1 MRCERC
7 GGTIAG
13 AASRCPGCG
22 ASIGIGVLTPPPK
35 GATEPSAGAE
45 SADRTPRPGTDPGDG
60 DAPTILTGGDQLT
73 VLAPQSHATPST
85 NRSASA
91 APSTDHGP
99 LGVGQAFGSRYHIIK
114 MLGVGGM
121 GAVYQAWDAELAEA
135 VAIKVIRPEVT
146 ADPQTA
152 DEVARRFKR
161 ELVLARQVT
170 HKNVVRI
177 HDLGEMDGIKYI
189 TMPYIE
195 GDDLATLI
203 KKHNGLPVPRALRI
217 TRSIVSGL
225 VAAHAA
231 GIVHRDLKPANIM
244 IDAEEEAMIMDFG
257 IARSTGA
264 PVGNRVPGAQTIVD
278 NIRQAASS
286 PQDATVY
293 GAVVGTVEYMAPEQA
308 RGVAVD
314 QRADVYAL
322 GLIFYDMLVGRSRG
336 AAVGNLLVELQA
348 RMEKPPPSVKTLV
361 PEVPD
366 ALEAV
371 ISRCLEPDPGKRF
384 QSTADLLSELGRL
397 DDNGE
402 AIRIKRVVGLP
413 IVWAVVSLALMLLA
427 TTWYF
432 AQKSAVPEQR
442 PAVSVLIA
450 DFENRANDP
459 VFERSLEQALGIA
472 VEGASF
478 VNTFPRDEA
487 EKIVA
492 TLKAGNR
499 LDENAARLVSR
510 REGINIILAGAIETR
525 NAGYT
530 ISVKAIDSANGNTL
544 GTASASAA
552 SKADVLKAVGS
563 VASRIRSTLGDATPE
578 SKKVQVA
585 DAVST
590 GSLEALADFS
600 RAQDL
605 LHNLKDEEAITHYRR
620 ATERDPN
627 FGRAYANWATAAGNL
642 GRRDEAAELWKKA
655 LALTDRMTDRERY
668 RTLAGYH
675 LAVTQNYE
683 KAIESYNELIKNYPY
698 DSSGHVNLALAH
710 FYKRDFAKALEV
722 GRTSI
727 QIDSRDLIN
736 RSNYALYAMYAGHFK
751 TAAEEAQK
759 VIERDPKAFRAYM
772 PLAVAALANSDRMAA
787 GEAYARMAQADA
799 QGAAVANI
807 GLADLAMYEGRFGD
821 AIALLK
827 SRVAEDQKTKDT
839 AYGPTNLLMLAE
851 AYEID
856 GTPGPALQAVRAAVK
871 MAPRRDSVAVP
882 AARLLAR
889 LGNETEA
896 QAIASGLSQRLE
908 AHRRAYAATIE
919 GEIAQKRQRTVD
931 AVTAFLGAL
940 KLTDLWLARFDLGV
954 AYVQAG
960 HYAEGLTDLLL
971 CQKRRGEASSIFL
984 DDVPSFRYLA
994 TLPYWLGRAEEGVGN
1009 RAAAAEHYKN
1019 YLQIRSAAKRDPLA
1033 VDARRRL
1040 TNLSPVP

>member
-402 AIRIKRVVGLP
+402 VIPEKRVVGLK
-413 IVWAVVSLALMLLA
+413 VFASVVALAVALLA
-427 TTWYF
+427 GAWYLYIVR
-432 AQKSAVPEQR
+432 APAPVQR
-442 PAVSVLIA
+442 AALPVLIA
-450 DFENRANDP
+450 NFDNRAQEP
-459 VFERSLEQALGIA
+459 LFEKTLEQALAIG

-478 VNTFPRDEA
+478 LTVYPTRDA
-487 EKIVA
+487 ERIVA
-492 TLKAGNR
+492 RIKAGSI
-499 LDENAARLVSR
+499 LDETNARLVAV
-510 REGINIILAGAIETR
+510 REGIKIVLAGSVER
-525 NAGYT
+525 KGSGY
-530 ISVKAIDSANGNTL
+530 SLEVKALQPGDGKVVSTVSA
-544 GTASASAA
+544 TASSRE
-552 SKADVLKAVGS
+552 DVLKVMGTLA
-563 VASRIRSTLGDATPE
+563 ARIRRSLGDTAPPKPGETE
-578 SKKVQVA
+578 SF
-585 DAVST
+585 T
-590 GSLEALADFS
+590 TTSLEAASLFS
-600 RAQDL
+600 QARVHSASFR
-605 LHNLKDEEAITHYRR
+605 DEEAIKYYKA
-620 ATERDPN
+620 ATEKDPT
-627 FGRAYANWATAAGNL
+627 FGRAYAGWANGAYRL
-642 GRRDEAAELWKKA
+642 GRIEESRDAWKKA
-655 LALTDRMTDRERY
+655 LSLVDRMTDREKY
-668 RTLAGYH
+668 RTLGLYYGT
-675 LAVTQNYE
+675 VSQNY
-683 KAIESYNELIKNYPY
+683 AQTIENYKLLVQNYPA
-698 DSSGHVNLALAH
+698 DAAGHNNLANAYFQTLNFRLAMEEE
-710 FYKRDFAKALEV
+710 KRALEITP
-722 GRTSI
+722 TSYLY
-727 QIDSRDLIN
+727 QGNS
-736 RSNYALYAMYAGHFK
+736 ALFAMYGSDFS
-751 TAAEEAQK
+751 TASAQARH
-759 VIERDPKAFRAYM
+759 VIEQNPAYYPAYL
-772 PLAVAALANSDRMAA
+772 PLAIAAIANGDAA
-787 GEAYARMAQADA
+787 GSTDAYQKMTTT
-799 QGAAVANI
+799 GAPGASAASL
-807 GLADLAMYEGRFGD
+807 GLADLAIYQGRF
-821 AIALLK
+821 A
-827 SRVAEDQKTKDT
+827 
-839 AYGPTNLLMLAE
+839 
-851 AYEID
+851 
-856 GTPGPALQAVRAAVK
+856 
-871 MAPRRDSVAVP
+871 
-882 AARLLAR
+882 
-889 LGNETEA
+889 
-896 QAIASGLSQRLE
+896 
-908 AHRRAYAATIE
+908 
-919 GEIAQKRQRTVD
+919 D
-931 AVTAFLGAL
+931 AVTIAQSGIAADEQRKNTAGTIAKYSALADAYAGNGQAKQAQDAALKAMALAGHETSGVLGAL
-940 KLTDLWLARFDLGV
+940 TLARMGNQREVAALAAALGGKLQPQSRAYGKLLEGEVALHQRKMIDALEAFRAAQKLADLWLVHYDLGV

-960 HYAEGLTDLLL
+960 QYPEALAELEL
-971 CQKRRGEASSIFL
+971 CQKRAGEAAAVLL
-984 DDVPSFRYLA
+984 DDLPSFRYTA
-994 TLPYWLGRAEEGVGN
+994 TLPYWLGRAKEELGMK
-1009 RAAAAEHYKN
+1009 ALAIDHYK
-1019 YLQIRSAAKRDPLA
+1019 AFLA
-1033 VDARRRL
+1033 LRPNSPKDALVADARKRAGDASR
-1040 TNLSPVP
+1040 